1 MVILAYT
8 CAILIGISLGLLG
21 SGGSILTVPILVYL
35 LHFNPVIATGYSLFI
50 VGLTSMT
57 GAVTY
62 MRNKMIDYKTAFVYA
77 VPSFIS
83 VYLVRRF
90 LLPVIPQEIIH
101 LGSRVITKEIFI
113 MLVFA
118 VLMISAAFSMIRK
131 PAFADEDTDYLKAE
145 FQYKIILLQGLIVG
159 AITGLV
165 SVGGGFLII
174 PSLVLF
180 ARVPIKLAVGTS
192 LVIIATNSF
201 VGFIGE
207 LHNQPFIDYGFLL
220 RFSLFSIGGIF
231 MGSAMAKKI
240 SNARLKPIFGW
251 FILFMGVYIVVHEL
265 LLR

>member
-1 MVILAYT
+1 MVVLAYF

-50 VGLTSMT
+50 VGLTSLT

-62 MRNKMIDYKTAFVYA
+62 VRHKMIDYKTAFVYA
-77 VPSFIS
+77 VPSFVS
-83 VYLVRRF
+83 VYVVRRF
-90 LLPVIPQEIIH
+90 VLPIIPQEILHI
-101 LGSRVITKEIFI
+101 GSRVITKEAFI

-118 VLMISAAFSMIRK
+118 GLMIAAAYSMIRK
-131 PAFADEDTDYLKAE
+131 PLVDDEELRLRSQFD
-145 FQYKIILLQGLIVG
+145 YKIILIQGFVVG

-207 LHNQPFIDYGFLL
+207 LHNQPFMDYGFLL
-220 RFSLFSIGGIF
+220 RFCLFSIAGIF
-231 MGSAMAKKI
+231 MGSRMAKKI
-240 SNARLKPIFGW
+240 SNDKLKPLFGW
-251 FILFMGVYIVVHEL
+251 FILLMGCYIVIHEL
-265 LLR
+265 ILR